1 MQNFETYSVNELA
14 AVCRQYN
21 LTPKSMRK
29 DHFIAAILAAGI
41 SESQVQQVIAATPST
56 PASVSARVDDAVNTA
71 IAAAEHR
78 ILASIPA
85 AAPAI
90 NPADLQREVHN
101 AVAAAFK
108 PIETALRKAPTEVK
122 QRTVDAAPREQVDVS
137 FGSVG
142 TFKATL
148 WGAVQNPDP
157 DYVFQLHQLKLALLA
172 LENGDNVWLSGERGT
187 GKTQFAYNL
196 AAYLGRP
203 FFRVSFDSTTERSE
217 FVGADGLKNGN
228 TEWQDGQVLQA
239 YRTAGAIC
247 LLDEAS
253 MVRPEFA
260 ATLHAM
266 LEPNS
271 TYTVTST
278 GETVHRA
285 TGMCFIAA
293 DNTNGSGDSTGR
305 YAGTRPQNAAL
316 IDRFAYSMKIEF
328 LPRDQEIALLIKRG
342 ATQEHA
348 EGIVNVF
355 SRCRAQVGST
365 LVEPPS
371 LRAAFAF
378 CKAAPVIGADAAWE
392 YAVVNKSPEESQEA
406 LRQIFSAHWQV

>member
-1 MQNFETYSVNELA
+1 METLVNYSVHELA
-14 AVCRQYN
+14 AVCKHYG
-21 LTPKSMRK
+21 LVPKSMRK
-29 DHFIAAILAAGI
+29 DHFIAAII
-41 SESQVQQVIAATPST
+41 SGGLSEDQVKNVVASAPATPS
-56 PASVSARVDDAVNTA
+56 AVSARVDDVVNTA
-71 IAAAEHR
+71 IAAAEQR

-85 AAPAI
+85 APAI
-90 NPADLQREVHN
+90 NPADIQREVN
-101 AVAAAFK
+101 AAVAAAFK
-108 PIETALRKAPTEVK
+108 PIQSALRKSPTEV
-122 QRTVDAAPREQVDVS
+122 QERAADAAPREKVMVS

-142 TFKATL
+142 TFEASL
-148 WGAVQNPDP
+148 WGAAQNPDP
-157 DYVFQLHQLKLALLA
+157 DYVFRPHQLQLALLA
-172 LENGDNVWLSGERGT
+172 LEHGDNVWLSGERGT
-187 GKTQFAYNL
+187 GKTQFAANL

-203 FFRVSFDSTTERSE
+203 FFRVSFDSTMERSE
-217 FVGADGLKNGN
+217 FVGADGLKDGN

-271 TYTVTST
+271 KYTITST

-285 TGMCFIAA
+285 AGMCFIAA

-316 IDRFAYSMKIEF
+316 IDRFAYSMKIKF

-348 EGIVNVF
+348 EKIVNVF
-355 SRCRAQVGST
+355 SKCRAQVGST

-378 CKAAPVIGADAAWE
+378 CKAAPIIGAADAWE

-406 LRQIFSAHWQV
+406 LRQIFSAHY